1 MERSENGKTFDL
13 FLELDLK
20 GVPAPKELQ
29 VKVLPFNVR
38 SKPSPVELSPGTRQN
53 IVFRNIGEV
62 ELSRFLHFR
71 IEGVDEA
78 YHEFLVRIE
87 IANLPADRLENILR
101 KIIDS
106 TDKFFEYLRFL
117 LADEVSKEDLLAT
130 GEDEVT
136 TGADVDLVD
145 GWHANLPIYEQ
156 LLVVASRDP
165 RRLAEV
171 DEIIRHLSSS
181 ENETEELGE
190 ASIIPD
196 AFLSFWEA
204 FRDLIPENE
213 RKLVP

>member
-87 IANLPADRLENILR
+87 IANL
-101 KIIDS
+101 IDS